1 MQQRDRRFAIA
12 ILGIAALAW
21 AAVAVVLLNL
31 DPTADSGA
39 GFLGGGAL
47 GVAVAATFAP
57 LLWLLAFAWQKRIA
71 YRGDWTRAIRRGAW
85 LGLLVAVF
93 VVMRINGVFQPQ
105 IGLFFAA
112 LALVAEVTLSRQ

>member
-1 MQQRDRRFAIA
+1 MQPRDRPIAIA

-21 AAVAVVLLNL
+21 VAVALVLLNV
-31 DPTADSGA
+31 DPTADTGA

-57 LLWLLAFAWQKRIA
+57 LLWLLAFARHKRIA
-71 YRGDWTRAIRRGAW
+71 YRGDWTRAVRRGAW
-85 LGLLVAVF
+85 LGLLVGVF

>member
-1 MQQRDRRFAIA
+1 MQPRDRRFAIA
-12 ILGIAALAW
+12 LLGVAAAAW
-21 AAVAVVLLNL
+21 VVVAIVLLSI
-31 DPTADSGA
+31 DPRADTGA
-39 GFLGGGAL
+39 GFIGGGAL

-57 LLWLLAFAWQKRIA
+57 LLWLIAFARQKRIA

>member
-1 MQQRDRRFAIA
+1 MLPRDRRVVLLL
-12 ILGIAALAW
+12 LGIAALGW
-21 AAVAVVLLNL
+21 IGVGIVLLTV
-31 DPTADSGA
+31 DPRESTTA

-47 GVAVAATFAP
+47 GLAVAASVAP
-57 LLWLLAFAWQKRIA
+57 LLWLIAFSRQRRIA
-71 YRGDWTRAIRRGAW
+71 YRGDWTRAIRRGGW
-85 LGLLVAVF
+85 IGLLVAVF

>member
-1 MQQRDRRFAIA
+1 MQPRDRRIAIA

-21 AAVAVVLLNL
+21 VAVALVLLNV
-31 DPTADSGA
+31 DPTADTGA

-57 LLWLLAFAWQKRIA
+57 LLWLLAFARHKRIA
-71 YRGDWTRAIRRGAW
+71 YRGDWTRAVRRGAW
-85 LGLLVAVF
+85 LGLLVGVF

>member
-1 MQQRDRRFAIA
+1 VQPRDRRFAIVLLA
-12 ILGIAALAW
+12 VAALGW
-21 AAVAVVLLNL
+21 VAVAVVLLTV
-31 DPTADSGA
+31 DPRADAAA
-39 GFLGGGAL
+39 GFLGGGVL
-47 GVAVAATFAP
+47 GLAVGASVAP
-57 LLWLLAFAWQKRIA
+57 LLWLIAFATHRRIA

-85 LGLLVAVF
+85 IGLLVAVF

>member
-1 MQQRDRRFAIA
+1 MQSRDRRIAIA

-21 AAVAVVLLNL
+21 VAVAVVLLNV
-31 DPTADSGA
+31 DPTADTGA

-57 LLWLLAFAWQKRIA
+57 LLWLLAFARQKRIA
-71 YRGDWTRAIRRGAW
+71 YRGDWTRAVRRGAW